1 MYGAF
6 NLLRDPKY
14 TGKNRCWK
22 CTVVN
27 VLLTLILTA
36 VIAGINLIAGSVV
49 LVVAF
54 GTIYFRGYL
63 IPGTPW
69 LTKRYLPH
77 GALAWFGTHGTGAAD
92 DRTIESVLVEAEAVR
107 PAGDDLVLD
116 QEFKRRWREQIR
128 EYRGAED
135 DVEMLRAIGGL
146 GELNSEDVTVTA
158 LDAAFVAT
166 VDGVRVGRWVS
177 RGAFLADAAAARVLE
192 LRFDGWDRL
201 SFDERTAVL
210 GGLRLWLDWCP
221 LCDGHV
227 ALGTE
232 TVESCCRTVDVV
244 AGTCRDCGRRVFE
257 VDAPDDGVAVE
268 SA

>member
-1 MYGAF
+1 
-6 NLLRDPKY
+6 
-14 TGKNRCWK
+14 
-22 CTVVN
+22 
-27 VLLTLILTA
+27 LLTLILTA

-257 VDAPDDGVAVE
+257 VDAPDDGAEVD